1 MKAILKTYAQYQYAV
16 EMNRNIAIPLE
27 IKTWLVS
34 KDHPFDI
41 SHIIYTVASEQKRI
55 LAFEY
60 SEDAYYF
67 IAWMEQLGADTLD
80 IVKEENGQK
89 RD

>member
-1 MKAILKTYAQYQYAV
+1 MRTVLKTYAQFQYAV
-16 EMNRNIAIPLE
+16 EMSSTVAIPLE
-27 IKTWLVS
+27 IKTWLVT

-41 SHIIYTVASEQKRI
+41 SHIIYTVASEHKRV

-80 IVKEENGQK
+80 IVKKE
-89 RD
+89 D